1 MIPQAGVPCG
11 VFTAPAGVP
20 PPDKSHTM
28 TVPMD
33 FVLVTH
39 TRWSESPRIRHQ
51 VARLLRDAG
60 HRVLFV
66 ERADPAW
73 RAHQSLPIEVERNI
87 WTATPTQWMHHQLR
101 VLPWMHR
108 LEGNHAGSQICR
120 LVRAWEPST
129 NATIINFTHDG
140 WFLRRVFPR
149 NRLITLI
156 NDDFEAQSRL
166 PFRSHITWTL
176 ERTCRESD
184 QVLAVSVPLQKKLS
198 RWADTQLFLPW
209 ATVPYRAPVSTPA
222 TRDTLLFWG
231 YVDNAI
237 DLDVV
242 QRLATELAAVR
253 PNFSIRFVGPT
264 QTKGARERIIQTL
277 RPFPNISVAGPTALD
292 DLPLDRTLAALLPYR
307 RSDAVDAVTLA
318 NKSMQLLARGLP
330 LLISGMPA
338 FIQREFVVRLDGAG
352 GFTAAIA
359 ACESGF
365 DRMQVAIRGF
375 CDQNSPESRLGV
387 LQGPLPSETSPVRQS
402 NSHLSS

>member
-1 MIPQAGVPCG
+1 
-11 VFTAPAGVP
+11 
-20 PPDKSHTM
+20 M

-66 ERADPAW
+66 ERANPAW
-73 RAHQSLPIEVERNI
+73 RGHQSLPIEVERNI
-87 WTATPTQWMHHQLR
+87 WTARPTQWMHHQLR

-108 LEGNHAGSQICR
+108 LEGNHAGNQIR
-120 LVRAWEPST
+120 GLVRAWEPST
-129 NATIINFTHDG
+129 NTTIVNFTHDG

-166 PFRSHITWTL
+166 AFRSHITWTL

-184 QVLAVSVPLQKKLS
+184 QVLAVSVPLQNKLS

-209 ATVPYRAPVSTPA
+209 ATVPYRAPVSTVA

-237 DLDVV
+237 DLDLV
-242 QRLATELAAVR
+242 QRLATELAATR

-277 RPFPNISVAGPTALD
+277 RPFPNISVTGPTALD
-292 DLPLDRTLAALLPYR
+292 DLPLERTLAALLPYR

-330 LLISGMPA
+330 QLISGMPA
-338 FIQREFVVRLDGAG
+338 FIRKDFVVRLDGAG
-352 GFTAAIA
+352 GFSAAVA
-359 ACESGF
+359 TCEVGF
-365 DRMQVAIRGF
+365 DRMQPIIREF
-375 CDQNSPESRLGV
+375 CEHNSSVSRLAALEGAKFF
-387 LQGPLPSETSPVRQS
+387 GSTRPNPT
-402 NSHLSS
+402 NFHG

>member
-1 MIPQAGVPCG
+1 M
-11 VFTAPAGVP
+11 
-20 PPDKSHTM
+20 
-28 TVPMD
+28 
-33 FVLVTH
+33 
-39 TRWSESPRIRHQ
+39 
-51 VARLLRDAG
+51 
-60 HRVLFV
+60 
-66 ERADPAW
+66 
-73 RAHQSLPIEVERNI
+73 EVERNI
-87 WTATPTQWMHHQLR
+87 WTARPTQWMHHQLR

-108 LEGNHAGSQICR
+108 LEGNHAGSQIYG
-120 LVRAWEPST
+120 LVRTWEPSN
-129 NATIINFTHDG
+129 NATIVNFTHDG
-140 WFLRRVFPR
+140 WFLRRVFPK

-209 ATVPYRAPVSTPA
+209 ATVPYRAPVSTAA

-237 DLDVV
+237 DLDLVKD
-242 QRLATELAAVR
+242 LGAELAASR
-253 PNFSIRFVGPT
+253 PKLSIRFVGPT

-277 RPFPNISVAGPTALD
+277 RPFSNISIAGPTALD
-292 DLPLDRTLAALLPYR
+292 DLPLERTLAALLPYR

-338 FIQREFVVRLDGAG
+338 FIQREFVVRLDGPG
-352 GFTAAIA
+352 GFSAAIA
-359 ACESGF
+359 TCETNF
-365 DRMQVAIRGF
+365 DNFQTAIRSF
-375 CDQNSPESRLGV
+375 CDDNAPDSRLKMLEG
-387 LQGPLPSETSPVRQS
+387 SIDS
-402 NSHLSS
+402 

>member
-1 MIPQAGVPCG
+1 
-11 VFTAPAGVP
+11 
-20 PPDKSHTM
+20 
-28 TVPMD
+28 
-33 FVLVTH
+33 
-39 TRWSESPRIRHQ
+39 
-51 VARLLRDAG
+51 
-60 HRVLFV
+60 VLFV

-73 RAHQSLPIEVERNI
+73 RTHQSLPREVERNI
-87 WTATPTQWMHHQLR
+87 WTARPTQLMHHQLR

-108 LEGNHAGSQICR
+108 IEGNHASSQICG

-129 NATIINFTHDG
+129 NTTIINFTHDG

-209 ATVPYRAPVSTPA
+209 ATVPYRAPVSTAA

-237 DLDVV
+237 DLDLV
-242 QRLATELAAVR
+242 QRLATELAVVR
-253 PNFSIRFVGPT
+253 PNLSIRFVGPT

-277 RPFPNISVAGPTALD
+277 RPFSNISVTGQTDLD
-292 DLPLDRTLAALLPYR
+292 GLPLARTLAAILPYR

-330 LLISGMPA
+330 QLISGMPE
-338 FIQREFVVRLDGAG
+338 FIQRDFVIRMDGPN
-352 GFTAAIA
+352 GFVTAIA
-359 ACESGF
+359 TCEAGF
-365 DRMQVAIRGF
+365 DGMQPVIQEF
-375 CDQNSPESRLGV
+375 CEQNCPSSRLSVLEGGV
-387 LQGPLPSETSPVRQS
+387 HSDY
-402 NSHLSS
+402 